1 MCSYIGLLILSFLQH
16 SQPKTKTGGEGGG
29 MFPSLFYAE
38 ALKKRKKKKRKKTR
52 FCLSLILHFPR
63 HTETFLYT

>member
-1 MCSYIGLLILSFLQH
+1 
-16 SQPKTKTGGEGGG
+16 

-38 ALKKRKKKKRKKTR
+38 ALKKRKKKRKKTR